1 MKKIA
6 VLGGP
11 YTYSDLAA
19 GEDNEKEYF
28 PSIQDVFEAVSRKKV
43 TYGIVPLENL
53 LGGPVEETISAL
65 SQYNVEIVREIAFP
79 IHHCLIRK
87 KGEKNTPVKVIYSH
101 KQALAQSQKS
111 LEENYKNV
119 QKKEFPSTFAAL
131 EALIESREKGI
142 AAIAPSKAAELRDL
156 DIEKEDIGD
165 QKTNHTL
172 FILIKSK

>member
-1 MKKIA
+1 MEKIA

-11 YTYSDLAA
+11 YTYSDLAI

-28 PSIQDVFEAVSRKKV
+28 PCIKDIFEAVAQKQV
-43 TYGIVPLENL
+43 AYGLVPLENL
-53 LGGPVEETISAL
+53 LEGPVAETISGL

-87 KGEKNTPVKVIYSH
+87 KGEKNTPVEMIYSH
-101 KQALAQSQKS
+101 EQALAQSRKF
-111 LEENYKNV
+111 LEENYKNA
-119 QKKEFPSTFAAL
+119 QKKEFKSTFAAL
-131 EALIESREKGI
+131 EALIKSQEKGI
-142 AAIAPSKAAELRDL
+142 AAIAPSKAAELRGL

-172 FILIKSK
+172 FVLIKSK